1 MATINS
7 YQIANGTP
15 IGGVGQGGGQIREAY
30 SLTTVPVGAT
40 TADVLPLF
48 YIPPHSAVRSLMVKT
63 PALGGAFTVAI
74 GDAGVGT
81 AIAASSTRYLATQ
94 SLAAATVVN
103 TMAATGVFFKN
114 TTSQKLLVQAVGLS
128 GTTTTAGDLEV
139 SFTYVTEEPQQ

>member
-15 IGGVGQGGGQIREAY
+15 IGGVGLGGGQVKEAY
-30 SLTTVPVGAT
+30 SITTVPAGST
-40 TADVLPLF
+40 TGDILPLF
-48 YIPPHSAVRSLMVKT
+48 YIPPHSAIRSLVVKT
-63 PALGGAFTVAI
+63 PALGGAYTVSI

-94 SLAAATVVN
+94 SLAAAAVVT
-103 TMAATGVFFKN
+103 TMATTGVFFKN
-114 TTSQKLLVQAVGLS
+114 TTSQKLLVQATVLS
-128 GTTTTAGDLEV
+128 GTVATGGDLEV